1 MWENKGKK
9 RRVQNNELVRCS
21 AFFLAQ
27 PEKTGAGPF
36 QINVS
41 LAQLDRATAF

>member
-1 MWENKGKK
+1 MGKQGQEK
-9 RRVQNNELVRCS
+9 AGSEQRTREVQCI
-21 AFFLAQ
+21 FLAQ

>member
-1 MWENKGKK
+1 MWEDKGKK
-9 RRVQNNELVRCS
+9 RRSPSIGGREVQCI
-21 AFFLAQ
+21 FLAQ